1 MKLKLQYFGYLMQ
14 IIDLLEKILML
25 GKTEVSRR
33 REQQRMR
40 WWDSITDSMDLIFS
54 KLWEMVK
61 DRQAWHAAV
70 HGVAKNWTWLSD

>member
-40 WWDSITDSMDLIFS
+40 WWDSITDSMDMIFS